1 MVTETQSF
9 TYSLICPNCGEAST
23 YEMTVQEHAFT
34 AGKLASNE
42 GATLFQ
48 RGTHS
53 ACGKPITLLKA
64 LSIYGKVTLALG
76 RKHHMVPEE
85 GTLVY
90 PDGFVVPK

>member
-1 MVTETQSF
+1 MTS
-9 TYSLICPNCGEAST
+9 TYSLECPNCGEPSF
-23 YEMTVQEHAFT
+23 YQMTAEEHAFT
-34 AGKLASNE
+34 AGKLAAND

-53 ACGKPITLLKA
+53 PCGKPITLLKA

-76 RKHHMVPEE
+76 REYDMVPEE